1 MLVLKK
7 VKKQWRLYPIGSPK
21 GALNHKR
28 EPEFV
33 GNIKFSHDGDSLSIS
48 RFVADY
54 NFNDNS
60 TLNEK
65 LMPPG
70 EVIKLLRSQA
80 VFLATPD
87 EKVEKFLKSL
97 NIKVRKTQVC
107 DFCAYEGNITIVNS
121 SYSYKHNNQLIC
133 KDCAYDTI
141 KQEIKLQ
148 GFDKKIFRNLKGTLE
163 KTGSLEKTL
172 SVLDPHFDPIKNR
185 NLTLFDKTKKSKH
198 IIPPVDMKRL
208 KIPKDFK
215 QVLLDSG
222 NTKLLP
228 VQYLAIKEGLLKGED
243 LLVVSATGS
252 GKTLVGELAG
262 ITEALKG
269 KKFIFLTPLVALANQ
284 KYRDFKKKYR
294 KLGLKVA
301 IKVGR
306 NRVKAKGELKLPDS
320 DVSKADIV
328 VATYEGIDYLLRNGN
343 SKSLSGLGVVLIDEI
358 HMIDDEDRGTRLNG
372 LIKRLKNLYP
382 KTQIISLSATVKN
395 PEFLASEFNMKLVQY
410 SERPVPLERHLVYVR
425 NESQK
430 RHLMRN
436 LVQKEFHTKSK
447 KGFRGQTIIFTNSRR
462 KTHQIANYLNN
473 KRVNAQAYHAGL
485 SYYKKEKIEKDF
497 DRGKISCVVTTAAL
511 AAGVDFP
518 ASQVIFDSLVMGNKW
533 INPNE
538 FSQMLGRA
546 GRPSYHDR
554 GIVYLLPEV
563 GNDFAGESEEAK
575 ALDLLESNHEDVYIE
590 YDEESAYE
598 QILADISSTSIKS
611 IDALNNF
618 YKDIDVPVS
627 LKIAAD
633 EMEDLGLISIS
644 ANNRLEVT
652 NYGRATS
659 VSFLSIEEAEFIKNT
674 LNDKEYLI
682 RYVGHSPMYKKKEKY
697 DKLKVLILAMA
708 LDLEMFENA
717 YLSSV
722 VHNQI
727 SNALKIKFSTRLFAE
742 STLDIISSG
751 EAIEKVDKKFQ
762 DALIALQ
769 TDFMQ
774 CNCQDRPFCSCMQR
788 GISEVILNERL
799 KGKDPQDISNKLF
812 RKYQIQVYP
821 GDIFSWL
828 DNLVKNL
835 DAIKRISKS
844 FNKNNIVKK
853 TNYLIK
859 KIENG

>member
-33 GNIKFSHDGDSLSIS
+33 GNIKFSQEGDSLSIA

-54 NFNDNS
+54 NFKDNS

-65 LMPPG
+65 LVPPG
-70 EVIKLLRSQA
+70 EVTKLLRSQA

-87 EKVEKFLKSL
+87 EKVERFLKSL
-97 NIKVRKTQVC
+97 NIKVRKTRVC
-107 DFCAYEGNITIVNS
+107 DYCAYEGNITIVNS
-121 SYSYKHNNQLIC
+121 DYSYKYHNQLIC
-133 KDCAYDTI
+133 KECAFDTI
-141 KQEIKLQ
+141 KQELKLQ
-148 GFDKKIFRNLKGTLE
+148 GFDKKIFRNLKKTLE

-172 SVLDPHFDPIKNR
+172 SVLDPHFDPLKNR
-185 NLTLFDKTKKSKH
+185 KLTLFDKTRKSKH

-215 QVLLDSG
+215 EVLLSSG

-228 VQYLAIKEGLLKGED
+228 VQYLAIKEGLLKGKD

-262 ITEALKG
+262 ITQALKG
-269 KKFIFLTPLVALANQ
+269 KKFVFLTPLVALANQ
-284 KYRDFKKKYR
+284 KYRDFKKKYS

-306 NRVKAKGELKLPDS
+306 NRVKAKGELNLPDS

-343 SKSLSGLGVVLIDEI
+343 SGSLSNLGVVLIDEI

-372 LIKRLKNLYP
+372 LIKRVKHLYP
-382 KTQIISLSATVKN
+382 KTQVIGLSATVKN
-395 PEFLASEFNMKLVQY
+395 PEFLADEFSMKLVEY

-425 NESQK
+425 NEAQK
-430 RHLMRN
+430 RHIMQR
-436 LVQKEFHTKSK
+436 LVKREFNTKSK

-462 KTHQIANYLNN
+462 KTHQIANFLNN
-473 KRVNAQAYHAGL
+473 KHINAHAYHAGL
-485 SYYKKEKIEKDF
+485 SYYKKERIEKDF
-497 DRGKISCVVTTAAL
+497 DKGKISCVVTTAAL

-538 FSQMLGRA
+538 FAQMLGRA

-563 GNDFAGESEEAK
+563 GNDFAGESEEAM
-575 ALDLLESNHEDVYIE
+575 ALDLLESNSDDVYIE

-598 QILADISSTSIKS
+598 QILADISSTSIQS
-611 IDALNNF
+611 TSELNKF
-618 YKDIDVPVS
+618 YKNIDVPIS
-627 LKIAAD
+627 IKIAVD
-633 EMEDLGLISIS
+633 EMEDLGLISRV
-644 ANNRLEVT
+644 ANRLEVT
-652 NYGRATS
+652 KYGRATS
-659 VSFLSIEEAEFIKNT
+659 VSFLSIADAEFIKNT
-674 LNDKEYLI
+674 LNDRNYLI
-682 RYVGHSPMYKKKEKY
+682 HYVGHSPMYKKKEKY

-708 LDLEMFENA
+708 MDLEMFENA

-722 VHNQI
+722 IHNQI
-727 SNALKIKFSTRLFAE
+727 ANALKIKFSTRLFAE

-751 EAIEKVDKKFQ
+751 EAIGKLDKKFQ
-762 DALIALQ
+762 DAMIALQ

-774 CNCQDRPFCSCMQR
+774 CRCQDRPFCSCMQR
-788 GISEVILNERL
+788 GISEVIVHERL

-828 DNLVKNL
+828 DNFVKNL
-835 DAIKRISKS
+835 DAIKRIAKAY
-844 FNKNNIVKK
+844 NKNNIVKK
-853 TNYLIK
+853 TNFLIK